1 MPDYE
6 TKGTEMM
13 LNNKRQKKRWAK
25 VGFIELGWILRSY
38 TEWKKK
44 EWMSSQRLTTIYYT
58 LLKVNKF
65 LGQITMS
72 LENKWSATTCMMN
85 LKCFKMEGR
94 KVLEKKILL
103 MTD

>member
-44 EWMSSQRLTTIYYT
+44 GMNEQSKAYNDILHLT
-58 LLKVNKF
+58 KSKQV
-65 LGQITMS
+65 S
-72 LENKWSATTCMMN
+72 WSDYN
-85 LKCFKMEGR
+85 ELR
-94 KVLEKKILL
+94 K
-103 MTD
+103 